1 MGAPLLWIHRRG
13 CDPVNGLPEDDL
25 RKRPFSLVGGETLG
39 RVTV

>member
-1 MGAPLLWIHRRG
+1 MGAPPLWIHRRG

-25 RKRPFSLVGGETLG
+25 RTTFLPVGGETLG